1 MHLFVE
7 YRKRKNKCK
16 ADTQAGDTTSKGNYK
31 DEIKVSEW
39 TQEYMGT
46 FIEDF
51 EKNKRRKI
59 KKRKV

>member
-1 MHLFVE
+1 MTEQTNLFD
-7 YRKRKNKCK
+7 KT
-16 ADTQAGDTTSKGNYK
+16 ADTQEHDNSNNFK

-39 TQEYMGT
+39 TQQYMDE
-46 FIEDF
+46 FITDF

>member
-1 MHLFVE
+1 MTEQTNLF
-7 YRKRKNKCK
+7 
-16 ADTQAGDTTSKGNYK
+16 DTTAATQDHDNTKNFK

-39 TQEYMGT
+39 TQQYMDE
-46 FIEDF
+46 FITDF